1 MLLSTEKFP
10 GPGPAIRQDR
20 RFTRF
25 GKIGTPVYT
34 MRPFYPPLEADC
46 VPGPPTYEWEKVH
59 PCMEPHAP
67 NYTMRRRT
75 RYMLLPNNPAPNQYH
90 LRTVIGRGQGCF
102 PWEPGWTIL
111 EDNKYYTFQKD
122 LAKTPGPASVRV
134 HPKVM
139 DRVGHYVRAP
149 CYTIGRRTGPV
160 EKSRAPGPN
169 VYGPE
174 FVTLHKPGIPE
185 LSFGERHS
193 EFAGAMISRID
204 SKCLNLSQLLSRL
217 PKPIWSGM
225 RRSTACV
232 TVVTAW
238 TAIKQVT
245 VATVWKYIECVTI
258 VTAGKFLRATTLKAW
273 TVYPVCDNCDS
284 VCGNDFGGSSEFF
297 LRCCYYM

>member
-10 GPGPAIRQDR
+10 GPGPAIRQDP

-25 GKIGTPVYT
+25 GKVGTPVYT

-59 PCMEPHAP
+59 PYMEPHAP

-102 PWEPGWTIL
+102 PWEPGWTML

-169 VYGPE
+169 VYGRE

-238 TAIKQVT
+238 TVHQASESCYRVKVH
-245 VATVWKYIECVTI
+245 
-258 VTAGKFLRATTLKAW
+258 R
-273 TVYPVCDNCDS
+273 VCDNCYGRKIDHFDS
-284 VCGNDFGGSSEFF
+284 VNSLSSLWQLWQCVWKWFRRIF
-297 LRCCYYM
+297 RIFSQMLLLM